1 MDEPATAQKALEK
14 NNHTVD
20 LLKNIGRKAPDTT
33 RWNISTGNYK
43 QL

>member
-1 MDEPATAQKALEK
+1 VDEPATAQKALEK

-33 RWNISTGNYK
+33 RWNLPAGNH
-43 QL
+43 Q